1 MKLSLAALTLS
12 LFWAASAQAQR
23 DTLADRSNTLRGTVT
38 AAATGQPVTH
48 ARVKVINTKLGAIT
62 TANGSYRIEHVPI
75 GHYSVSV
82 TSSEYA
88 AQTQEIVIGTAHQ
101 AVLDFVLQDQRSD
114 KADTLSVYGSLA
126 LAPVNAVTV
135 SSVTPFSIE
144 DVNRYAAAFQDPS
157 RMAENFAGVFGRGST
172 NNYIVVRGGSPMELE
187 WRLDGI
193 DIPNPNHFG
202 KSGSSGGLVSAINSA
217 ALGNSDFMSGAFPA
231 EYGTKMSA
239 VFDLHTRNGN
249 TERTEGRAEISFNGL
264 EGVVEGPVTVTN
276 NASYLLTYRH

>member
-1 MKLSLAALTLS
+1 MKLSLAIVLLILA
-12 LFWAASAQAQR
+12 WVASARAQT
-23 DTLADRSNTLRGTVT
+23 DTLREKTNTLRGTVT
-38 AAATGQPVTH
+38 AGSTGQPVAH
-48 ARVKVINTKLGAIT
+48 ARVKILTTKLGAIT
-62 TANGSYRIEHVPI
+62 KEDGTYRVEHVPI
-75 GHYSVSV
+75 GHYSVTV
-82 TSSEYA
+82 TSTEFA
-88 AQTQEIVIGTAHQ
+88 AQTQEIVVGTAHQ
-101 AVLDFVLQDQRSD
+101 AVLDFVLQDLRSE

-126 LAPVNAVTV
+126 LTPVNAVTV

-172 NNYIVVRGGSPMELE
+172 NNYIVVRGGSPIELE

-202 KSGSSGGLVSAINSA
+202 RNGSSGGLISAINSA

-249 TERTEGRAEISFNGL
+249 SEN
-264 EGVVEGPVTVTN
+264 VEG
-276 NASYLLTYRH
+276 